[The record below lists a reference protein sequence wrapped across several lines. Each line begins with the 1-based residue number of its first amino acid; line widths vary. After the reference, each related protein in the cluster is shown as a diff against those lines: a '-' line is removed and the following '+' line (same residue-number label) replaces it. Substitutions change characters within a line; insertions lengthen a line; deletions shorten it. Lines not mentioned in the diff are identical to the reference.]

1 MEPTA
6 CGRARLLGDG
16 QVMSLIHQAHPGTDL
31 FALAAGDQMLA
42 QFEAHGLVGDF
53 TGLDY
58 ILRQNIDV
66 IDARRRHA
74 KAAEFLQLVWELSL
88 LVRSR
93 YVFFG
98 LIIELHTVPARCD
111 K

>member
-16 QVMSLIHQAHPGTDL
+16 QVMSFIHQAHPGTDL

-42 QFEAHGLVGDF
+42 QFEAHGLVGEF

-74 KAAEFLQLVWELSL
+74 TAAEFLRLVGKIWP
-88 LVRSR
+88 LVGSR
-93 YVFFG
+93 YVFFS
-98 LIIELHTVPARCD
+98 LITELHTVPAR
-111 K
+111 